1 MKFLFRFSAKYRTDL
16 SKEEVLKR
24 IEELLKTKSRFL
36 FFEAHRTFGT
46 VSYDKFTLTRQRF
59 DWWGTMS
66 SRLQGTILNGNGT
79 IVHTRITVPWLI
91 VTIFSFITLTSLF
104 AILKTD
110 ELTFNGEIRHA
121 DFSLKAMM
129 VLLGVVFPSCMI
141 FAVAILP
148 AKFTEHKIIKILNL
162 EELHDVA
169 NKAE

>member
-1 MKFLFRFSAKYRTDL
+1 MKFFFRFTGKYRTDL

-24 IEELLKTKSRFL
+24 IEQLLNTKSRFL
-36 FFEAHRTFGT
+36 FFESHRTFGT
-46 VSYDKFTLTRQRF
+46 VLYDKFTLTRQRF
-59 DWWGTMS
+59 DWWGVMS

-91 VTIFSFITLTSLF
+91 VVIFSFVTVTTLSV
-104 AILKTD
+104 ILKAD
-110 ELTFNGEIRHA
+110 ELTFSGEIRQA

-129 VLLGVVFPSCMI
+129 VVLGVVFPACMI

-162 EELHDVA
+162 EELHDLA
-169 NKAE
+169 DEAE

>member
-1 MKFLFRFSAKYRTDL
+1 MKFFFLFTGKYRTDL

-24 IEELLKTKSRFL
+24 IEQLLKTKSRFL
-36 FFEAHRTFGT
+36 FFEAHRTFDT

-59 DWWGTMS
+59 DWWGMMS
-66 SRLQGTILNGNGT
+66 SRLHGSVLNANGT
-79 IVHTRITVPWLI
+79 IVHTRITVPSLI

-104 AILKTD
+104 AILKSNEITV
-110 ELTFNGEIRHA
+110 NGEIRQA

-129 VLLGVVFPSCMI
+129 VLLGVVFPACMI

-148 AKFTEHKIIKILNL
+148 AKFTERKIIKILNL